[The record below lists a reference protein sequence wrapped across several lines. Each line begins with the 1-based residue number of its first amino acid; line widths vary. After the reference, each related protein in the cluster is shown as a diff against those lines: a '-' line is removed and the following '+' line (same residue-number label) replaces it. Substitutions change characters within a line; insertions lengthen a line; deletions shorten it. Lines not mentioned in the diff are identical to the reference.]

1 MKDLY
6 VFTPHFRAISG
17 KVRSG
22 FSRAFSRVFTHKQVD
37 RAWLFGDRVA
47 VVEKPRALWVRVRG
61 GP

>member
-6 VFTPHFRAISG
+6 LFTPHFRAISG

-22 FSRAFSRVFTHKQVD
+22 FSRVFSRVFTHEQVD

-47 VVEKPRALWVRVRG
+47 VFTKEPTIFVRT